1 MSPMLRSF
9 WGITFAMVFALCGV
23 GRSYAVPELRAAP
36 PAPDTL
42 VLWVMDQDINTGTIL
57 QKLMQKYTRQ
67 SGLPVKIRFLDWG
80 SAFVELNKM
89 LSTEALPGTDYPDV
103 VQLGS
108 SWVPYFAKAGLIAPL
123 GDLLDAVDTSRF
135 YPEAMKSAHIGRDT
149 TVYSLPWFLDV
160 RGFFV
165 NERLWLEL
173 GLHDSEIETYSQFF
187 GVLRAVADAKVVNSD
202 GVPVVPFEFGVKD
215 DWTGYQQLA
224 PFLWN
229 FGGAFVTETEQG
241 YRSAL
246 VDSLSLVGLRHY
258 LKLLRDQ
265 DISPYNLKENSSEA
279 ADRFVR
285 SEQLILFGTSEFIRK
300 VEFDKDV
307 GGLKESPLAKDGL
320 ISVTAPKGPV
330 GNFTFVG
337 GSHLTLPMNANPAKR
352 AAARDLFLFMV
363 RADNIDY
370 YSRQS
375 GFIPPDGSLIRIWM
389 QDSRYNSLIN
399 GLENNGRSCQNI
411 PEWSEI
417 EMAVN
422 GMVNAIARSIVQ
434 GDSNVQRMT
443 AKLVMET
450 HEKINAILKHNES
463 SARNDILAK
472 VEMSLMQP
480 VEETRYA
487 KDLGIPEERSKIS
500 LRLVIISLLGFVA
513 AVLLLVYMVRVR
525 KR

>member
-1 MSPMLRSF
+1 MEPMKRSLF
-9 WGITFAMVFALCGV
+9 GIVFAMVFALCGV
-23 GRSYAVPELRAAP
+23 EHSHAVPELRAAP

-42 VLWVMDQDINTGTIL
+42 VLWVMDQDINTGTVL
-57 QKLMQKYTRQ
+57 QNLMQKYTRQ
-67 SGLPVKIRFLDWG
+67 SGQPVKIRFLDWG
-80 SAFVELNKM
+80 SAFVDLNRV
-89 LSTEALPGTDYPDV
+89 LSTEALSGTDYPDV

-187 GVLRAVADAKVVNSD
+187 GVLRAVAEAKVLNSD

-215 DWTGYQQLA
+215 DWTGYQQLS

-229 FGGAFVTETEQG
+229 FGGAFVKESGQEF
-241 YRSAL
+241 RSAL
-246 VDSLSLVGLRHY
+246 LDSLSLVGLRHY
-258 LKLLRDQ
+258 LKLLYDQ

-285 SEQLILFGTSEFIRK
+285 SEQLIIFGTSEFIRK
-300 VEFDKDV
+300 IESDKDV
-307 GGLKESPLAKDGL
+307 GGLRESPLAKDGL
-320 ISVTAPKGPV
+320 ISVVAPKGTA

-337 GSHLTLPMNANPAKR
+337 GSHLTLPKNANPAKR
-352 AAARDLFLFMV
+352 AAARDLFLFME

-375 GFIPPDGSLIRIWM
+375 GFIPPDVSLIRIWM
-389 QDSRYNSLIN
+389 QDSRYNHLIN
-399 GLENNGRSCQNI
+399 GLEHNGRSCENI
-411 PEWSEI
+411 PEWSGI

-422 GMVNAIARSIVQ
+422 DMVNAIARNIAQ
-434 GDSNVQRMT
+434 GDSDVQRVT
-443 AKLVMET
+443 AKLVVET
-450 HEKINAILKHNES
+450 HEKINGFLKHEDS
-463 SARNDILAK
+463 SNREDLLAK
-472 VEMSLMQP
+472 VEKTLKQP
-480 VEETRYA
+480 VEEIKYA
-487 KDLGIPEERSKIS
+487 KDLGIPEERSEIS
-500 LRLVIISLLGFVA
+500 LRLVIVLSLGVIA
-513 AVLLLVYMVRVR
+513 VVLLFVYIVRVR